1 MNLSKCITQLKT
13 QFFLNNVS
21 LPLQDDITGDPV
33 PPETAIRDLLVNVT
47 IPIYSGFQPWV
58 REVDANVKSLKVVDK
73 KNNIYMLPWGCCTTN
88 VIKVISVRMPYSSNR
103 GTYGDIA
110 PAYGIGQSVQG
121 VITSQEMMMLAGL
134 MRAEPTFDYLG
145 ENKIRLFGY
154 PMTTLTFVVAC
165 EHEPNGETIED
176 SCYQSF
182 MELAEL
188 DLSAY
193 LYNVLKYFE
202 GMPTAFGNIS
212 MKSEEYAGAAA
223 ERRQLL
229 KDWTETFHLDQ
240 EDSFVYF

>member
-1 MNLSKCITQLKT
+1 MNLSECITQLKT
-13 QFFLNNVS
+13 QFALNSIS
-21 LPLQDDITGDPV
+21 LPLKDDITGDPV
-33 PPETAIRDLLVNVT
+33 TPEDAIREVLVNVT
-47 IPIYSGFQPWV
+47 IPMYSGFQPWI
-58 REVDANVKSLKVVDK
+58 REVDANVKSLKIVDK
-73 KNNIYMLPWGCCTTN
+73 KNHIYMLPWGCCTTK
-88 VIKVISVRMPYSSNR
+88 VIKVITIRMPYTVNR

-145 ENKIRLFGY
+145 ENKIRLFGF

-165 EHEPNGETIED
+165 QHEKNGETIED

-188 DLSAY
+188 DVSMY

-212 MKSEEYAGAAA
+212 MKSEEFAGAAA
-223 ERRQLL
+223 ERRQLI
-229 KDWTETFHLDQ
+229 KEWNEVFHLDQ
-240 EDSFVYF
+240 EDAFAYF